1 VEVDGDELL
10 GFERRGEKRRPAAD
24 DADLEDSTA
33 VELVHVAE
41 VSLDEPAWLPNDAL
55 VVSGGLVRLAGTDQP
70 KLLVVN
76 GKPAKARLLLAWW
89 RAPDPRS
96 PR

>member
-24 DADLEDSTA
+24 DADLEDPTA

-41 VSLDEPAWLPNDAL
+41 VSLDEPAWLPNEAL
-55 VVSGGLVRLAGTDQP
+55 VASGGPDRLDLNRSAETPCRRRPTGQGATP
-70 KLLVVN
+70 PSVV
-76 GKPAKARLLLAWW
+76 ACA
-89 RAPDPRS
+89 
-96 PR
+96 